1 MTENGKIIASVKVKN
16 TGKYKAKEIVQMY
29 IQDLFGSVVRP
40 VKELRGFK
48 KIELLPNEEKTVEFE
63 ITKDTLAFVGADLK
77 RKAEKGKFRIFIGK
91 DSEIASFGE
100 FELI

>member
-1 MTENGKIIASVKVKN
+1 
-16 TGKYKAKEIVQMY
+16 MY

-48 KIELLPNEEKTVEFE
+48 KIELLPGEEKTVEFE
-63 ITKDTLAFVGADLK
+63 ITEDTLAFVGADGK
-77 RKAEKGKFRIFIGK
+77 RKAEKGKFRVFIGES
-91 DSEIASFGE
+91 SETEAFAE

>member
-48 KIELLPNEEKTVEFE
+48 KIELLSNEEKTVEFE